1 MNATRQKNP
10 KSYLE
15 KMVVSNT
22 AHNPTVLESRRKNVS
37 LLVVM
42 VVP

>member
-1 MNATRQKNP
+1 MKATRQKNP

-22 AHNPTVLESRRKNVS
+22 AHKTTVLESRRKNVS
-37 LLVVM
+37 RFVFM
-42 VVP
+42 GVP